1 MWKTGFIG
9 CKVYFIFVF
18 LLKYLREA
26 CKIIF
31 YVSWSY
37 IVAYFVF
44 SQDKADVISAYNNE
58 VTI

>member
-37 IVAYFVF
+37 IILFSI